1 MGLFTQDF
9 LSERREDFMNRIVAF
24 EYEVNNGEMWLT
36 AVEEKRT
43 IDGNYINFTLLLP
56 NTLQSAHSIT
66 GLRLLDTN
74 KEIIAQRDLSIYVS
88 VSQTVLLVLRIIYQE
103 V

>member
-9 LSERREDFMNRIVAF
+9 LAERREDFMNRIVTF
-24 EYEVNNGEMWLT
+24 EYEVNNGEMWLP

-43 IDGNYINFTLLLP
+43 IDGNNINFTLLLP

-66 GLRLLDTN
+66 GLRLLDIDN
-74 KEIIAQRDLSIYVS
+74 EIIAQRDLSIDIS